1 VAGRR
6 APSARQAQRRSL
18 SQNFLRSERLAAEL
32 VADADV
38 QASDFVVEL
47 GAGSGRLTDA
57 LGRRAREVLAVEVDP
72 RWATHLRAR
81 FSSQPNVRVVESD
94 LFFAVLPDQ
103 AFRVLANVPF
113 HRSAEVLRHLL
124 DDPTTP
130 LARADLILQ
139 WGAACKR
146 ATVWPSTLLGV
157 YWGAWYT
164 FTVSRRLPACCFIP
178 VPDVDAGVL
187 TVGRRAHALA
197 PEVRAQEF
205 RTFVAAGFS
214 CPRLRQGLADFFS
227 DRRLRRLADSLAFPR
242 DAAARDL
249 DVHQWTGLF
258 RAYDSGAR
266 SRGS

>member
-1 VAGRR
+1 MAGRS
-6 APSARQAQRRSL
+6 APRARQAQRRSL
-18 SQNFLRSERLAAEL
+18 SQNFLRSNRLAAEL
-32 VADADV
+32 VADAGV
-38 QASDFVVEL
+38 QAGDLVVEL
-47 GAGSGRLTDA
+47 GAGSGRLTDE
-57 LGRRAREVLAVEVDP
+57 LGRRAREVLAIEVDP
-72 RWATHLRAR
+72 QWAAHLRAR
-81 FSSQPNVRVVESD
+81 FSSRPNVSVIESD
-94 LFFAVLPDQ
+94 LFLAALPDRPY
-103 AFRVLANVPF
+103 RVVANVPF
-113 HRSAEVLRHLL
+113 HRSADVLRHLF
-124 DDPTTP
+124 DDPARP

-146 ATVWPSTLLGV
+146 ATLWPSTLLGV

-164 FTVSRRLPACCFIP
+164 FTVSRRLPACCFTP

-187 TVGRRAHALA
+187 TVERRAHALA

-205 RTFVAAGFS
+205 RIFVAAGFS
-214 CPRLRQGLADFFS
+214 HPRLRQGLGEFFS

-249 DVHQWTGLF
+249 DVHQWAGLF